1 MEVVK
6 GTGMARCNSAGA
18 QPLSPCSALSPRNV
32 ALPGSHRQLL
42 GRGSSALTA
51 AGLGALSVA
60 ARGNG
65 TKRGPVVCRSE
76 VRPLADST
84 SDGNV
89 MEFQSEEEFNQIL
102 KDAGDKLVVVDI
114 STKTCG
120 PCKMIYP
127 KVVEM
132 SLAYPDAV
140 FLKINGDTDNN
151 TRTLMRKWSVRAVPN
166 FRFFRNGEQVH
177 SHTGAKLDELKKKFA
192 EHYGQPAKV

>member
-1 MEVVK
+1 MLRFASSLFAMASQVMEVVL

-18 QPLSPCSALSPRNV
+18 QPLSPCSALSARNV

-89 MEFQSEEEFNQIL
+89 MEFQSGGYHASPRLLSSPLLSRRLLLSFPSQ
-102 KDAGDKLVVVDI
+102 
-114 STKTCG
+114 
-120 PCKMIYP
+120 
-127 KVVEM
+127 
-132 SLAYPDAV
+132 
-140 FLKINGDTDNN
+140 
-151 TRTLMRKWSVRAVPN
+151 TRTNVVAPP
-166 FRFFRNGEQVH
+166 Q
-177 SHTGAKLDELKKKFA
+177 
-192 EHYGQPAKV
+192 